1 MKTIKVIGAGVLL
14 GAVLVTSACGG
25 ESDVDKRV
33 KELSGLTHTQF
44 SKKLNAFCTESDSVE
59 DKAKEAAVQRAF
71 DAEDYAKAADL
82 IQEQIDTAKPHME
95 KVHQIEPPAEDKA
108 AFDKWI
114 KSVDDAIAA
123 YEPFVEAL
131 RSDGGPEFTTMM
143 ALGSKVEEITKRGNT
158 ALTSLDA
165 PACVDA

>member
-44 SKKLNAFCTESDSVE
+44 SKKLDDICSEDDSAE
-59 DKAKEAAVQRAF
+59 DKANEAAVQRAF
-71 DAEDYAKAADL
+71 EAEDYGKAADL
-82 IQEQIDTAKPHME
+82 IQEQLSEAKPVME
-95 KVHQIEPPAEDKA
+95 KLHEIEPPAEDKA
-108 AFDKWI
+108 SFDKWLD
-114 KSVDDAIAA
+114 SLDDAITA